1 MTVTAIMEK
10 QPSKVEV
17 WRMFDRIARRYD
29 LLNHLL
35 SLGQDIR
42 WRKKVGRLL
51 PPGEDQFILDLA
63 TGTGDQ
69 LLYLFK
75 DNQKIK
81 RAVGIDLAK
90 QMLAKGQIKIQK
102 RKLDDQIALVE
113 GNAQDIPYEDNVFDA
128 ATFAFGIRNMSDVDL
143 SIAEIYRVLKPSGR
157 VLILEFSLPANR
169 LIRQLYFI
177 YFRNL
182 LPVLGS
188 VISGDKYAYRY
199 LNQSVE
205 TFPYGEDFC
214 ELLENGGFKQV
225 KMKKLTFGIATIYY
239 ADKPEVR

>member
-113 GNAQDIPYEDNVFDA
+113 GNAQDIPYEDMTIELSRRTESEPSRTTRIDA
-128 ATFAFGIRNMSDVDL
+128 RIHLNAKLSPEQKQGVLQAADL
-143 SIAEIYRVLKPSGR
+143 CHITNSINEGMQIICTLV
-157 VLILEFSLPANR
+157 
-169 LIRQLYFI
+169 
-177 YFRNL
+177 
-182 LPVLGS
+182 
-188 VISGDKYAYRY
+188 GD
-199 LNQSVE
+199 
-205 TFPYGEDFC
+205 
-214 ELLENGGFKQV
+214 ENG
-225 KMKKLTFGIATIYY
+225 
-239 ADKPEVR
+239 